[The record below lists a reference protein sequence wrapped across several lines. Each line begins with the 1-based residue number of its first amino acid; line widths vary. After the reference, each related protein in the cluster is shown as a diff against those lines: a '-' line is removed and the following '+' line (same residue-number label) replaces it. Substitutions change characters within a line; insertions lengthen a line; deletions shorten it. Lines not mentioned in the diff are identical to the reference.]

1 VKKVLTLS
9 LLLLLFSV
17 TNTVLAV
24 DTLHPGEWLVKEQG
38 LSSNNGYYR
47 FIMQTDGNLVLYV
60 GSGYR
65 PLWSSGTYGNPSV
78 VGVKMQTDGN
88 LVIYNP
94 SKAIWNSGTWN
105 KPGSYLVLQDDG
117 NMVIYDKPRAV
128 WATNT
133 NYP

>member
-1 VKKVLTLS
+1 MKRVLTLS

-24 DTLHPGEWLVKEQG
+24 DTLRSGEWLLKGQS
-38 LSSNNGYYR
+38 LSSNNRYYR
-47 FIMQTDGNLVLYV
+47 FIMQSDGNLVLYV
-60 GSGYR
+60 AGNR
-65 PLWSSGTYGNPSV
+65 PLWSSGTYGQQV
-78 VGVKMQTDGN
+78 TGAVMQTDGN

-94 SKAIWNSGTWN
+94 QRSALWSSGTWG
-105 KPGSYLVLQDDG
+105 KPGSYLVLQNDG
-117 NMVIYDKPRAV
+117 NAVIYKPNYPL